1 LNLETHLSGAFAAPR
16 LTDRSVYNK
25 PPTMKAAI
33 VILSDPNADNDD
45 ALGRLF
51 NGLSTAYEF
60 QSQGDAVSVLFSG
73 PGTRWPAVLADAT
86 HPAHELYKSL
96 EGSIAGV
103 SCGCADVFGATE
115 AAEAAGMPLIK
126 DFALPGTSGVPS
138 LRSLIQDGHQVLT
151 F

>member
-1 LNLETHLSGAFAAPR
+1 
-16 LTDRSVYNK
+16 
-25 PPTMKAAI
+25 MKAAI
-33 VILSDPNADNDD
+33 VILSDPNADSDD

-60 QSQGDAVSVLFSG
+60 QSQGDSVSVLFSG

-86 HPAHELYKSL
+86 HPAHELFKSV
-96 EGSIAGV
+96 EGSVVGV

-115 AAEAAGMPLIK
+115 EAAAVGMPLVQ

-138 LRSLIQDGHQVLT
+138 LRTLISEGHQVLT

>member
-1 LNLETHLSGAFAAPR
+1 
-16 LTDRSVYNK
+16 
-25 PPTMKAAI
+25 MKAAI

-60 QSQGDAVSVLFSG
+60 HSNGDSVSVLFSG
-73 PGTRWPAVLADAT
+73 PGTRWPAVLSDAT
-86 HPAHELYKSL
+86 HPAHDLYKAL
-96 EGSIAGV
+96 EESVVGV

-115 AAEAAGMPLIK
+115 AAEAVGMPLIK

-138 LRSLIQDGHQVLT
+138 LRTLISEGHQVLT